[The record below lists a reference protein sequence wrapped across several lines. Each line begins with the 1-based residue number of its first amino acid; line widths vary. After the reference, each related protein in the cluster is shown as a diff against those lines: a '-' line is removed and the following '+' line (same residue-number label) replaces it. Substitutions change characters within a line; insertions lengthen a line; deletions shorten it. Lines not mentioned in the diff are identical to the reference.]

1 MKQREKMLLAGLVG
15 ILVLWQGGSLFVSY
29 VIDPVTERE
38 TAIGVKEQEL
48 ETKKGLL
55 KRSIQSAT
63 RLKEWKQRS
72 LPPDPVDATSLYQNW
87 LIDLATR
94 MKLTDV
100 SVNTQSTDN
109 RPKGETYV
117 PISVVVKAQGK
128 FENVRDFLYE
138 FRRAGLLHRVAK
150 LTLASKQNTG
160 DPVFDLDVT
169 VEGLSLKDAPPRST
183 LLSDPKLADLPHS
196 KPLKDRKEYDQLIAK
211 NLFIRGYN
219 GPPKPPTGV
228 RPGGARPPG
237 EEDDREFVYLVGLVS
252 KGSVTDAALYDR
264 SKNRETKLVAGGEF
278 KAAGIEGKVVSL
290 GTDYVILDIKGESW
304 RLEIGQNLQQ
314 LQKVAAPAGAEGQ
327 APG

>member
-15 ILVLWQGGSLFVSY
+15 VLVLWQGGSLFVSY

-38 TAIGVKEQEL
+38 TAIAAKEQEL
-48 ETKKGLL
+48 ATKQKKL
-55 KRSIQSAT
+55 KQSLIAAT

-100 SVNTQSTDN
+100 SVLPQSTGN
-109 RPKGETYV
+109 MLKGETYV
-117 PISVVVKAQGK
+117 PISITVKAQGK
-128 FENVRDFLYE
+128 FDNVRDFMYE
-138 FRRAGLLHRVAK
+138 FRRSGLLHRVSK
-150 LTLASKQNTG
+150 LTLASKQYTG

-169 VEGLSLKDAPPRST
+169 VEGLSLKDAPARST
-183 LLSDPKLADLPHS
+183 LLSDPKLADLPRA
-196 KPLKDRKEYDQLIAK
+196 KPLMERKEYDQLITK

-219 GPPKPPTGV
+219 GPPKPVTPRPTGP
-228 RPGGARPPG
+228 RAPG
-237 EEDDREFVYLVGLVS
+237 EDDDREFVYLVGLVS
-252 KGSVTDAALYDR
+252 KGAVTDAALYDR
-264 SKNRETKLVAGGEF
+264 SKNREMKLVAGGEF
-278 KAAGIEGKVVSL
+278 KAAGIEGKVVAL
-290 GTDYVILDIKGESW
+290 GADYVILDIKGESW

-314 LQKVAAPAGAEGQ
+314 LQKVAQPAGADGQ